1 MDLEFNKKINEV
13 KAKINIVEVMSKYLN
28 LIRKGNNFWAI
39 CPFHEDSTP
48 SLSISQTKQI
58 YKCFACGEQ
67 GNVFIFLQ
75 KYKNIN
81 FFNALKE
88 AAANV
93 NLNLK
98 DFDINLSEFNIESKK
113 NPLQVLNNIAMNF
126 FSYQL
131 LTDVGQEAMKYLQ
144 NRNLTVDNIKD
155 FNIGYAPANNELI
168 NYLHAQGYKKDTEL
182 VSIGLVKIN
191 NKDQL
196 HDAFAKRI
204 MFAIKD
210 EIGDCVGFSARNYN
224 SDDKSY
230 KYVNSPETVFFKKSK
245 ILYNFNNVKNYI
257 KKNDTVYLTEGFMD
271 VIALSNQNIK
281 NVVALMGTNLTREQI
296 LLLKKI
302 TNNIIIFLDGD
313 LPGKIASLKIASIL
327 LSNNFKVQII
337 SNDTN
342 FDPDELINKFP
353 QQFSEIIKKTIH
365 PFEFAI
371 NLYLN
376 KYNIKKDSYELNEF
390 LKSLIPIWTKI
401 NDVITQKFYLNMLTK
416 ITNLSIADL
425 IQILNIEQN
434 KTSLISKIKNKSKI
448 EIRDIFF
455 EAQEQL
461 IFLVMLSKDVYLI
474 LEKEKFIFPN
484 QDFMNLYFLI
494 SQKYQNNNIEKINLK
509 LILEELKNNLLL
521 NTLQQL
527 INKYQDKKFDINPQI
542 INDYLRIINNQLI
555 DYEIKMINDKLK
567 FEKNIEKQISLLKEI
582 SILKT
587 KFKKKN
593 NNDK

>member
-1 MDLEFNKKINEV
+1 MDIEFNKKINKV

-48 SLSISQTKQI
+48 SLSISQEKQI
-58 YKCFACGEQ
+58 YKCFSCGEQ

-81 FFNALKE
+81 FINALKE
-88 AAANV
+88 AADNV

-98 DFDINLSEFNIESKK
+98 EFDINLSEFNVETKK
-113 NPLQVLNNIAMNF
+113 KPLKILNNIAMNF

-131 LTDVGQEAMKYLQ
+131 LTDIGQEAMKYLQ
-144 NRNLTVDNIKD
+144 NRNITTENIKY
-155 FNIGYAPANNELI
+155 FNIGYAPINNELI
-168 NYLHAQGYKKDTEL
+168 DYLNAQGYKDNIEFVKL
-182 VSIGLVKIN
+182 GLMKIN

-196 HDAFAKRI
+196 LPTFSNRI

-210 EIGDCVGFSARNYN
+210 EDGDCVGFSARNYN
-224 SDDKSY
+224 RKDKSY
-230 KYVNSPETVFFKKSK
+230 KYINSPETDFFKKSK

-257 KKNDTVYLTEGFMD
+257 KKNEVIYLTEGFMD
-271 VIALSNQNIK
+271 VIALNNQNIK
-281 NVVALMGTNLTREQI
+281 NVVALMGTNLTKEHI

-302 TNNIIIFLDGD
+302 TTNIIIFLDGD
-313 LPGKIASLKIASIL
+313 LPGKIASLKIASVL

-337 SNDTN
+337 NNDTK

-353 QQFSEIIKKTIH
+353 QKFYEIIKKTIH

-371 NLYLN
+371 NLSLT
-376 KYNIKKDSYELNEF
+376 KYSIKKDSYELNEF
-390 LKSLIPIWTKI
+390 LKSLVPIWTKI
-401 NDVITQKFYLNMLTK
+401 NDVITQKFYLNMLAK
-416 ITNLSIADL
+416 ITNLSTKDL
-425 IQILNIEQN
+425 IQILNIDN
-434 KTSLISKIKNKSKI
+434 NLVTTTFSIKNKSKI
-448 EIRDIFF
+448 EVKNIFF

-461 IFLVMLSKDVYLI
+461 IFLVMLSKNVYLI

-494 SQKYQNNNIEKINLK
+494 SQKYQNNQIEAINFD
-509 LILEELKNNLLL
+509 LILEELKGNSLL
-521 NTLQQL
+521 NILEKL
-527 INKYQDKKFDINPQI
+527 LDKYKNKKFDLKPQI
-542 INDYLRIINNQLI
+542 INDYLKIINNQLI

-567 FEKNIEKQISLLKEI
+567 SEKNIEKQILLLKEI
-582 SILKT
+582 SVLKN
-587 KFKKKN
+587 KIKKK
-593 NNDK
+593 

>member
-1 MDLEFNKKINEV
+1 MDIEFNKKINEV
-13 KAKINIVEVMSKYLN
+13 KAKINIVEVMGKYLN

-48 SLSISQTKQI
+48 SLSISQEKQI
-58 YKCFACGEQ
+58 YKCFSCGEQ

-81 FFNALKE
+81 FINALKE
-88 AAANV
+88 AADNV

-98 DFDINLSEFNIESKK
+98 EFDINLSEFNVETKK
-113 NPLQVLNNIAMNF
+113 NPLKILNNIAMNF

-131 LTDVGQEAMKYLQ
+131 LTDIGQEAMKYLQ
-144 NRNLTVDNIKD
+144 NRNITTENIKY
-155 FNIGYAPANNELI
+155 FNIGYAPINNELI
-168 NYLHAQGYKKDTEL
+168 DYLNAQGYKDNIEFVKL
-182 VSIGLVKIN
+182 GLMKIN

-196 HDAFAKRI
+196 LPTFSNRI

-210 EIGDCVGFSARNYN
+210 EDGDCVGFSARNYN
-224 SDDKSY
+224 REDKSY
-230 KYVNSPETVFFKKSK
+230 KYINSPETDFFKKSK

-257 KKNDTVYLTEGFMD
+257 KKNEVIYLTEGFMD
-271 VIALSNQNIK
+271 VIALNNQNIK
-281 NVVALMGTNLTREQI
+281 NVVALMGTNLTKEHI

-302 TNNIIIFLDGD
+302 TINIIIFLDGD
-313 LPGKIASLKIASIL
+313 LPGKIASLKIASVL

-337 SNDTN
+337 NNDTK

-353 QQFSEIIKKTIH
+353 QKFYEIIKKTIH

-371 NLYLN
+371 NLSLT

-390 LKSLIPIWTKI
+390 LKSLVPIWTKI
-401 NDVITQKFYLNMLTK
+401 NDVITQKFYLNMLAK
-416 ITNLSIADL
+416 ITNLSTEDL
-425 IQILNIEQN
+425 IQILNIN
-434 KTSLISKIKNKSKI
+434 NNLLTTTFSIKNKSKI
-448 EIRDIFF
+448 EVKNIFF

-461 IFLVMLSKDVYLI
+461 IFLVMLSKNVYLI

-494 SQKYQNNNIEKINLK
+494 SQKYQNNQIEAINFD
-509 LILEELKNNLLL
+509 LILEELKGNSLL
-521 NTLQQL
+521 NILEKL
-527 INKYQDKKFDINPQI
+527 LDKYKNKKFDLKPQI
-542 INDYLRIINNQLI
+542 INDYLKIINNQLI

-567 FEKNIEKQISLLKEI
+567 SEKNIEKQILLLKEI
-582 SILKT
+582 SVLKN
-587 KFKKKN
+587 KIKKK
-593 NNDK
+593 

>member
-1 MDLEFNKKINEV
+1 MDIEFNKKINEV
-13 KAKINIVEVMSKYLN
+13 KAKINIVEVMGKYLN

-48 SLSISQTKQI
+48 SLSISQEKQI
-58 YKCFACGEQ
+58 YKCFSCGEQ

-81 FFNALKE
+81 FINALKE
-88 AAANV
+88 AADNV

-98 DFDINLSEFNIESKK
+98 EFDINLSEFNVETKK
-113 NPLQVLNNIAMNF
+113 NPLKILNNIAMNF

-131 LTDVGQEAMKYLQ
+131 LTDIGQEAMKYLQ
-144 NRNLTVDNIKD
+144 NRNITTENIKY
-155 FNIGYAPANNELI
+155 FNIGYAPINNELI
-168 NYLHAQGYKKDTEL
+168 DYLNAQGYKDNIEFVKL
-182 VSIGLVKIN
+182 GLMKIN

-196 HDAFAKRI
+196 LPTFSNRI

-210 EIGDCVGFSARNYN
+210 EDGDCVGFSARNYN
-224 SDDKSY
+224 REDKSY
-230 KYVNSPETVFFKKSK
+230 KYINSPETDFFKKSK

-257 KKNDTVYLTEGFMD
+257 KKNEVIYLTEGFMD
-271 VIALSNQNIK
+271 VIALNNQNIK
-281 NVVALMGTNLTREQI
+281 NVVALMGTNLTKEHI

-302 TNNIIIFLDGD
+302 TINIIIFLDGD
-313 LPGKIASLKIASIL
+313 LPGKIASLKIASVL

-337 SNDTN
+337 NNDTK

-353 QQFSEIIKKTIH
+353 QKFYEIIKKTIH

-371 NLYLN
+371 NLSLT

-390 LKSLIPIWTKI
+390 LKSLVPIWTKI
-401 NDVITQKFYLNMLTK
+401 NDVITKKFYLNMLAK
-416 ITNLSIADL
+416 ITNLSTEDL
-425 IQILNIEQN
+425 IQILNIDN
-434 KTSLISKIKNKSKI
+434 NLVTTTFSIKNKSKI
-448 EIRDIFF
+448 EVKNIFF

-461 IFLVMLSKDVYLI
+461 IFLVMLSKNVYLI

-494 SQKYQNNNIEKINLK
+494 SQKYQNNQIEAINFD
-509 LILEELKNNLLL
+509 LILEELKGNSLL
-521 NTLQQL
+521 NILEKL
-527 INKYQDKKFDINPQI
+527 LDKYKNKKFDLKPQI
-542 INDYLRIINNQLI
+542 INDYLKIINNQLI

-567 FEKNIEKQISLLKEI
+567 SEKNIEKQILLLKEI
-582 SILKT
+582 SVLKN
-587 KFKKKN
+587 KIKKK
-593 NNDK
+593 

>member
-1 MDLEFNKKINEV
+1 MDIEFNKKINEV
-13 KAKINIVEVMSKYLN
+13 KAKINIVEVMGKYLN

-48 SLSISQTKQI
+48 SLSISQEKQI
-58 YKCFACGEQ
+58 YKCFSCGEQ

-81 FFNALKE
+81 FINALKE
-88 AAANV
+88 AADNV

-98 DFDINLSEFNIESKK
+98 EFDINLSEFNVETKK
-113 NPLQVLNNIAMNF
+113 NPLKILNNIAMNF

-131 LTDVGQEAMKYLQ
+131 LTDIGQEAMKYLQ
-144 NRNLTVDNIKD
+144 NRNITTENIKY
-155 FNIGYAPANNELI
+155 FNIGYASINNELI
-168 NYLHAQGYKKDTEL
+168 DYLNAQGYKDNIEFVKL
-182 VSIGLVKIN
+182 GLMKIN

-196 HDAFAKRI
+196 LPTFSNRI

-210 EIGDCVGFSARNYN
+210 EDGDCVGFSARNYN
-224 SDDKSY
+224 REDKSY
-230 KYVNSPETVFFKKSK
+230 KYINSPETDFFKKSK

-257 KKNDTVYLTEGFMD
+257 KKNEVIYLTEGFID
-271 VIALSNQNIK
+271 VIALNNQNIK
-281 NVVALMGTNLTREQI
+281 NVVALMGTNLTKEHI

-302 TNNIIIFLDGD
+302 TTNIIIFLDGD
-313 LPGKIASLKIASIL
+313 LPGKIASLKIASVL

-337 SNDTN
+337 NNDTK

-353 QQFSEIIKKTIH
+353 QKFYEIIKKTIH

-371 NLYLN
+371 NLSLT

-401 NDVITQKFYLNMLTK
+401 NDVITQKFYLNMLAK
-416 ITNLSIADL
+416 ITNLSTEDL
-425 IQILNIEQN
+425 IQILNIDN
-434 KTSLISKIKNKSKI
+434 NLVTTTFSIKNKSKI
-448 EIRDIFF
+448 EVKNIFF

-461 IFLVMLSKDVYLI
+461 IFLVMLSKNVYLI

-494 SQKYQNNNIEKINLK
+494 SQKYQNNQIEAINFD
-509 LILEELKNNLLL
+509 LILEQLKGNSLL
-521 NTLQQL
+521 NILEKL
-527 INKYQDKKFDINPQI
+527 LDKYKNKKFDLKPQI
-542 INDYLRIINNQLI
+542 INDYLKIINNQLI
-555 DYEIKMINDKLK
+555 DYEIKMIIDKLK
-567 FEKNIEKQISLLKEI
+567 SEKNIEKQILLLKEI
-582 SILKT
+582 SVLKN
-587 KFKKKN
+587 KIKKK
-593 NNDK
+593 

>member
-1 MDLEFNKKINEV
+1 MDIEFNKKINEV
-13 KAKINIVEVMSKYLN
+13 KAKINIVEVMGKYLN

-48 SLSISQTKQI
+48 SLSISQEKQI
-58 YKCFACGEQ
+58 YKCFSCGEQ

-81 FFNALKE
+81 FINALKE
-88 AAANV
+88 AADNV

-98 DFDINLSEFNIESKK
+98 EFDINLSEFNVETKK
-113 NPLQVLNNIAMNF
+113 NPLKILNNIAMNF

-131 LTDVGQEAMKYLQ
+131 LTDIGQEAMKYLQ
-144 NRNLTVDNIKD
+144 NRNITTENIKY
-155 FNIGYAPANNELI
+155 FNIGYAPVNNELI
-168 NYLHAQGYKKDTEL
+168 DYLNAQGYKDNIEFVKL
-182 VSIGLVKIN
+182 GLMKIN

-196 HDAFAKRI
+196 LHTFSNRI

-210 EIGDCVGFSARNYN
+210 EDGDCVGFSARSYN
-224 SDDKSY
+224 REDKSY
-230 KYVNSPETVFFKKSK
+230 KYINSPETDFFKKSK

-257 KKNDTVYLTEGFMD
+257 KKNEVIYLTEGFMD
-271 VIALSNQNIK
+271 VIALNNQNIK
-281 NVVALMGTNLTREQI
+281 NVVALMGTNLTKEHI

-302 TNNIIIFLDGD
+302 TTNIIIFLDGD
-313 LPGKIASLKIASIL
+313 LPGKIASLKIASVL

-337 SNDTN
+337 NNDTK

-353 QQFSEIIKKTIH
+353 QQFYEIIKKTIH

-371 NLYLN
+371 NLSLT

-390 LKSLIPIWTKI
+390 LKSLVPIWTQI
-401 NDVITQKFYLNMLTK
+401 NDVITQKFYLNMLAK
-416 ITNLSIADL
+416 ITNLSTEDL
-425 IQILNIEQN
+425 IQILNIDN
-434 KTSLISKIKNKSKI
+434 NLVTTTFSIKNKSKI
-448 EIRDIFF
+448 EIKNIFF

-461 IFLVMLSKDVYLI
+461 IFLVMLSKNVYLI

-494 SQKYQNNNIEKINLK
+494 SQKYQNSQIEAINFD
-509 LILEELKNNLLL
+509 LILEELKGNSLL
-521 NTLQQL
+521 NILDKL
-527 INKYQDKKFDINPQI
+527 IDKYKNKKFDLKPQI
-542 INDYLRIINNQLI
+542 INDYLKIINNQLI

-567 FEKNIEKQISLLKEI
+567 SEKNIEKQILLLKEI
-582 SILKT
+582 SVLKN
-587 KFKKKN
+587 KIKKK
-593 NNDK
+593 

>member
-1 MDLEFNKKINEV
+1 MDIEFNKKINEV
-13 KAKINIVEVMSKYLN
+13 KAKINIVEVMGKYLN

-48 SLSISQTKQI
+48 SLSISQEKQI
-58 YKCFACGEQ
+58 YKCFSCGEQ

-81 FFNALKE
+81 FINALKE
-88 AAANV
+88 AADNV

-98 DFDINLSEFNIESKK
+98 EFDINLSEFNVEIKK
-113 NPLQVLNNIAMNF
+113 NPLKILNNIAMNF

-131 LTDVGQEAMKYLQ
+131 LTDIGQEAMKYLQ
-144 NRNLTVDNIKD
+144 NRNITTENIKY
-155 FNIGYAPANNELI
+155 FNIGYAPINNELI
-168 NYLHAQGYKKDTEL
+168 DYLNAQGYKDNIEFVKL
-182 VSIGLVKIN
+182 GLMKIN

-196 HDAFAKRI
+196 LPTFSNRI

-210 EIGDCVGFSARNYN
+210 EDGDCVGFSARNYN
-224 SDDKSY
+224 REDKSY
-230 KYVNSPETVFFKKSK
+230 KYINSPETDFFKKSK

-257 KKNDTVYLTEGFMD
+257 KKNEVIYLTEGFMD
-271 VIALSNQNIK
+271 VIALNNQNIK
-281 NVVALMGTNLTREQI
+281 NVVALMGTNLTKEHI

-302 TNNIIIFLDGD
+302 TTNIIIFLDGD
-313 LPGKIASLKIASIL
+313 LPGKISSLKIASVL

-337 SNDTN
+337 NNDTK

-353 QQFSEIIKKTIH
+353 QKFYEIIKKTIH

-371 NLYLN
+371 NLSLT

-390 LKSLIPIWTKI
+390 LKSLVPIWTKI
-401 NDVITQKFYLNMLTK
+401 NDVITQKFYLNMLAK
-416 ITNLSIADL
+416 ITNLSTEDL
-425 IQILNIEQN
+425 IQILNIDDN
-434 KTSLISKIKNKSKI
+434 LVTTTFSIKNKSKI
-448 EIRDIFF
+448 EVKNIFF

-461 IFLVMLSKDVYLI
+461 IFLVMFSRNVYLI

-494 SQKYQNNNIEKINLK
+494 SQKYQNNQIEAINFD
-509 LILEELKNNLLL
+509 LILEELKGNSLL
-521 NTLQQL
+521 NILEKL
-527 INKYQDKKFDINPQI
+527 LDKYKNKKFDLKPQI
-542 INDYLRIINNQLI
+542 INDYLKIINNQLI

-567 FEKNIEKQISLLKEI
+567 SEKNIEKQILLLKEI
-582 SILKT
+582 SVLKN
-587 KFKKKN
+587 KIKKK
-593 NNDK
+593 

>member
-1 MDLEFNKKINEV
+1 MDIEFNKKINEV
-13 KAKINIVEVMSKYLN
+13 KAKINIVEVMGKYLN

-48 SLSISQTKQI
+48 SLSISQEKQI
-58 YKCFACGEQ
+58 YKCFSCGEQ

-81 FFNALKE
+81 FINALKE
-88 AAANV
+88 AADNV

-98 DFDINLSEFNIESKK
+98 EFDINLSEFNVETKK
-113 NPLQVLNNIAMNF
+113 NPLKILNNIAMNF

-131 LTDVGQEAMKYLQ
+131 LTDIGQEAMKYLQ
-144 NRNLTVDNIKD
+144 NRNITTENIKY
-155 FNIGYAPANNELI
+155 FNIGYAPINNELI
-168 NYLHAQGYKKDTEL
+168 DYLNAQGYKDNIEFVKL
-182 VSIGLVKIN
+182 GLMKIN

-196 HDAFAKRI
+196 LPTFSNRI

-210 EIGDCVGFSARNYN
+210 EDGDCIGFSARNYN
-224 SDDKSY
+224 REDKSY
-230 KYVNSPETVFFKKSK
+230 KYINSPETDFFKKSK

-257 KKNDTVYLTEGFMD
+257 KKNEVIYLTEGFMD
-271 VIALSNQNIK
+271 VIALNNQNIK
-281 NVVALMGTNLTREQI
+281 NVVALMGTNLTKEHI

-302 TNNIIIFLDGD
+302 TINIIIFLDGD
-313 LPGKIASLKIASIL
+313 LPGKIASLKIASVL

-337 SNDTN
+337 NNDTK

-353 QQFSEIIKKTIH
+353 QKFYEIIKKTIH

-371 NLYLN
+371 NLSLT

-390 LKSLIPIWTKI
+390 LKSLVPIWTKI
-401 NDVITQKFYLNMLTK
+401 NDVITQKFYLNMLAK
-416 ITNLSIADL
+416 ITNLSTEDL
-425 IQILNIEQN
+425 IQILNIDN
-434 KTSLISKIKNKSKI
+434 NLVTTTFSIKNKSKI
-448 EIRDIFF
+448 EVKNIFF

-461 IFLVMLSKDVYLI
+461 IFLVMLSKNVYLI

-494 SQKYQNNNIEKINLK
+494 SQKYQNNQIEAINFD
-509 LILEELKNNLLL
+509 LILEELKGNSLL
-521 NTLQQL
+521 NILEKL
-527 INKYQDKKFDINPQI
+527 LDKYKNKKFDLKPQI
-542 INDYLRIINNQLI
+542 INDYLKIINNQLI

-567 FEKNIEKQISLLKEI
+567 SEKNIEKQILLLKEI
-582 SILKT
+582 SVLKN
-587 KFKKKN
+587 KIKKK
-593 NNDK
+593 